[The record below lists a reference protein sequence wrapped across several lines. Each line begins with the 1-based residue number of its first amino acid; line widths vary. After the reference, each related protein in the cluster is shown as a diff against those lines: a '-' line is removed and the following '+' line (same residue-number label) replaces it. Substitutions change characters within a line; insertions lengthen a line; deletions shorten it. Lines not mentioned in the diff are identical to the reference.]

1 MFTFVVSKVDIST
14 VKDDLHNVIM
24 FIIDQTSREA
34 KQYSQ
39 REFDQMN
46 LGITVD
52 QWVLLKI
59 IEHSNGLSQT
69 DLAKKSIRDPASI
82 TRTLDI
88 LQKKGLIQRDPI
100 PNNRRQYSISLTTDG
115 STFVHKHM
123 DMVSR
128 HRAKSIEGFNADE
141 LQQLKAMLLRIQENM
156 R

>member
-1 MFTFVVSKVDIST
+1 M
-14 VKDDLHNVIM
+14 KDDLHQVIM
-24 FIIDQTSREA
+24 FIIDQTSKAA

-39 REFDQMN
+39 HEFDQMG

-59 IEHSNGLSQT
+59 IEQFDGLSQT

-88 LQKKGLIQRDPI
+88 LQKKGLIQRDPL
-100 PNNRRQYSISLTTDG
+100 PDNRRQYSINLTFEG
-115 STFVHKHM
+115 NSFVQKHM

-128 HRAKSIEGFNADE
+128 HRAKSIEGFTTDE
-141 LQQLKAMLLRIQENM
+141 LQQLKSMLLRIQNNM
-156 R
+156 Q

>member
-1 MFTFVVSKVDIST
+1 MFAVSIFDASFME
-14 VKDDLHNVIM
+14 DNLHKVIM
-24 FIIDQTSREA
+24 FIIDQTSKAA

-39 REFDQMN
+39 REFDHLG

-59 IEHSNGLSQT
+59 IEQFDGLSQT

-82 TRTLDI
+82 TRTLDL
-88 LQKKGLIQRDPI
+88 LQKKGLVQRNPLPD
-100 PNNRRQYSISLTTDG
+100 NRRQYSINLTPEG
-115 STFVHKHM
+115 NSFVQKHM
-123 DMVSR
+123 DMVHR
-128 HRAKSIEGFNADE
+128 HRARSIEGFTEDE